1 MSTGIT
7 IHRVKKVDIEN
18 IIHDTF
24 ETIRIN
30 IVNDE
35 NEKVEVCLFSE
46 NKRMALDVLK
56 AFTIDGSNSSIAE
69 TREE

>member
-7 IHRVKKVDIEN
+7 VHRVKKVDIEN

-24 ETIRIN
+24 ETLRIN

-46 NKRMALDVLK
+46 NKRMALDVVK
-56 AFTIDGSNSSIAE
+56 AFTIDGNNSSIAE
-69 TREE
+69 TRED